1 MTGPTVLVQRDGDV
15 GVITLNRPEVLNAMN
30 AQLSRELSD
39 AAVELEQDPEINAI
53 VLSGAG
59 RAFSAGADIKEMAR
73 LEKEPVVDRGS
84 NAGSSTMTI
93 ASGAKPVIAAIN
105 GLAFGGGA
113 LLASAV
119 DIRFGCEKSRFR
131 FLGVVAGRI
140 NSTWSLSVLMGMSK
154 AKELLFSGRIVEA
167 EEALSIGLL
176 DRLVPSERLLEET
189 MEFAHTVAGNPPE
202 MVQGAKRLLQDYI
215 GMGYRDRARMEQE
228 ERSTRLKPPP
238 VHEAFKDFL
247 SR

>member
-1 MTGPTVLVQRDGDV
+1 
-15 GVITLNRPEVLNAMN
+15 MN

-131 FLGVVAGRI
+131 FLGVRGRAHQ
-140 NSTWSLSVLMGMSK
+140 LH
-154 AKELLFSGRIVEA
+154 
-167 EEALSIGLL
+167 
-176 DRLVPSERLLEET
+176 LVPFR
-189 MEFAHTVAGNPPE
+189 AHGH
-202 MVQGAKRLLQDYI
+202 VQGEGASVFRP
-215 GMGYRDRARMEQE
+215 DRGGRRGA
-228 ERSTRLKPPP
+228 
-238 VHEAFKDFL
+238 VHRTAGPAGAV
-247 SR
+247 